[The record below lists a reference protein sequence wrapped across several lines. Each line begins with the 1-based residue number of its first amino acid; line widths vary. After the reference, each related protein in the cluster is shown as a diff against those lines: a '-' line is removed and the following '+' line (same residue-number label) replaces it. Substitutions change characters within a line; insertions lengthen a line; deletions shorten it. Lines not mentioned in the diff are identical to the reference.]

1 MKSPVNIL
9 ILTPGFAADENDT
22 TSVPSL
28 QLFIRF
34 LQSNYTDLTIR
45 IAAIQYPVKSGN
57 YTWHGL
63 QAYSAGGRLRKFN
76 RILTWLKVLVH
87 LYRLRR
93 KTGIDIVHTFWLT
106 EATLIGLIFC
116 RLTRTRLIAT
126 AMGQDVKAENKYLG
140 ILRFFKFDLTLLSHF
155 QHEYV
160 KTYKNT
166 NVLAVVPF
174 GVDLSYFK
182 ALPVIR
188 DIEILGVGSLNQVKN
203 YEEFVEVIQAIAIN
217 YPGIRCKIIGEGY
230 KMPGIETVI
239 KEKGLDKN
247 ITLAGNLSYTN
258 TIEEMH
264 RGRILLHTSTFE
276 GQALVIT
283 EALAAGLYVVCHPV
297 GIAAGLQSEKLMTGQ
312 DTDEL
317 VRHILSILEM
327 RQPDH
332 SPEIHYTIDDTCK
345 EYYSI
350 YQSILQEK

>member
-1 MKSPVNIL
+1 M
-9 ILTPGFAADENDT
+9 ILTPGFAADEYDT

-63 QAYSAGGRLRKFN
+63 QAYSAGGRLRKLN
-76 RILTWLKVLVH
+76 RVLTWLKVLVH

-140 ILRFFKFDLTLLSHF
+140 ILRFFKFDLTVLSHF
-155 QHEYV
+155 QYEYV
-160 KTYKNT
+160 KNFKNT
-166 NVLAVVPF
+166 NVLGVVPF

-188 DIEILGVGSLNQVKN
+188 DIYILGVGSLNQVKN
-203 YEEFVEVIQAIAIN
+203 YKEFVEVIEAISN
-217 YPGIRCKIIGEGY
+217 VYPGIRCKIIGEGY
-230 KMPGIETVI
+230 KMKDIETVI

-297 GIAAGLQSEKLMTGQ
+297 GIAASLNSVKLLTGQ
-312 DTDEL
+312 DKDEL
-317 VRHILSILEM
+317 VRHILSVLEV
-327 RQPDH
+327 QHPDH
-332 SPEIHYTIDDTCK
+332 SPEIHYTIDDTCRK
-345 EYYSI
+345 YYSI
-350 YQSILQEK
+350 YQSILKEK